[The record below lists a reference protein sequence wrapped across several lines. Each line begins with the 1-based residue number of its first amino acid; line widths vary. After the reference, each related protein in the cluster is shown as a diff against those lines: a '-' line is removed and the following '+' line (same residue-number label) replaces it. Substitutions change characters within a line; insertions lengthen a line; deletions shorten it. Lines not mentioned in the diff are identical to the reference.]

1 MNLLLPVSVGLDLD
15 ILDASVALRVLLVV
29 KYCSLSLSVISFGA
43 SSIFSLQRNC
53 SCLPKDLGK
62 ACAHSF
68 CVTSAS
74 CERVAIL
81 PPTLGFLT
89 SARVASP
96 CFERHKF
103 ELEFSTRAPQV
114 SAQRDRL
121 SCSLKSHLISFMHPL
136 QSSCLMSSTTRA
148 ASDLD

>member
-1 MNLLLPVSVGLDLD
+1 MRAQDVVRSFVGVREPAPSGISVGLDLD

-43 SSIFSLQRNC
+43 SSIFSLLQRNC

-74 CERVAIL
+74 RERMAIL
-81 PPTLGFLT
+81 PRRLL
-89 SARVASP
+89 AS
-96 CFERHKF
+96 
-103 ELEFSTRAPQV
+103 
-114 SAQRDRL
+114 
-121 SCSLKSHLISFMHPL
+121 
-136 QSSCLMSSTTRA
+136 
-148 ASDLD
+148 